1 MSLFMDLL
9 TYPLARF
16 FLRDHRR
23 NAGLLVHAL
32 SYPHGFL
39 EASGQYLPRMDYPQN
54 PHVFFTRVT
63 NQLGYF

>member
-1 MSLFMDLL
+1 MPRVLLREPWRAQREVGTGRFFMGLL

-39 EASGQYLPRMDYPQN
+39 EASGQYLPRME
-54 PHVFFTRVT
+54 
-63 NQLGYF
+63 